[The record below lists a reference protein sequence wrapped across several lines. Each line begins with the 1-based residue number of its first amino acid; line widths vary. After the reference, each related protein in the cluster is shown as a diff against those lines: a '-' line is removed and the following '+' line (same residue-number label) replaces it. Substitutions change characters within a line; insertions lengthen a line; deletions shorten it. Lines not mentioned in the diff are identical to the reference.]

1 MLFQSFFT
9 LKHLSDEILKRFL
22 KKEIQ
27 QKGLLVRTL
36 WLYWPF
42 TVVFLQHIL
51 MMHVNDSL
59 QQLFA
64 LTCSYCDPKTLLIF
78 HFLYVFSLTGLS
90 VPLLWSSVFRLL
102 PERKFHY
109 ITGVWFQLFG
119 DLVLL
124 VNGFSVWLF
133 GKEVH
138 LNTGLVCEF

>member
-1 MLFQSFFT
+1 MRS
-9 LKHLSDEILKRFL
+9 SRGFL
-22 KKEIQ
+22 RERSSRKDCSWEHCVYT
-27 QKGLLVRTL
+27 G
-36 WLYWPF
+36 
-42 TVVFLQHIL
+42 FLQHIL